1 MKKYIIIIKNFKI
14 ITNLHKHFRVSN
26 ILSKNLKANSFVKAT
41 KREKFQNVNFTN
53 FKCYE
58 KCLNVKEIKK

>member
-41 KREKFQNVNFTN
+41 KREKFQNVNFTKLQLLRKM
-53 FKCYE
+53 FKR
-58 KCLNVKEIKK
+58 